1 MSEDEARELFSLMG
15 EEFSEL
21 GDDDDDE
28 EDDDDDVPLPENYD
42 QFLAELKE
50 QAAQNDEQLDLS
62 EAQVQELFD
71 TMQKDHAE
79 DFDERKLDIID
90 DQNFSTSEI
99 NNMTRQDSLSSE
111 SNKTSN
117 IALAGL
123 DPSQITKIED
133 LQSALPG
140 MPLRRVKK
148 ILNAYEQTL
157 GHPSMLTLIP
167 ILRETMP
174 DYVSSGWLKKNNK
187 QNADF
192 ALQKASE
199 DGIVDSPL
207 LNSMLEV
214 KANSGSLNE
223 ALEYHEDQFTK
234 RKIVSTK
241 CIFNLYKNICACES
255 TY

>member
-1 MSEDEARELFSLMG
+1 MFGLMQ
-15 EEFSEL
+15 EEFSKL

-28 EDDDDDVPLPENYD
+28 DDVPIPESYD
-42 QFLAELKE
+42 EFLAELKE
-50 QAAQNDEQLDLS
+50 QAAQDNETLDMD
-62 EAQVQELFD
+62 EAQIEELFN
-71 TMQKDHAE
+71 TMKKEHAE
-79 DFDERKLDIID
+79 DFDESKLNIADE
-90 DQNFSTSEI
+90 QNFST
-99 NNMTRQDSLSSE
+99 E
-111 SNKTSN
+111 SDEASN

-123 DPSQITKIED
+123 DPSQISKIED

-148 ILNAYEQTL
+148 ILNAYEETL
-157 GHPSMLTLIP
+157 GHPSMLTLMP

-174 DYVSSGWLKKNNK
+174 DYVSSGWLKRSNK

-234 RKIVSTK
+234 HKLVSTK
-241 CIFNLYKNICACES
+241 YISIEIKKLCM
-255 TY
+255 